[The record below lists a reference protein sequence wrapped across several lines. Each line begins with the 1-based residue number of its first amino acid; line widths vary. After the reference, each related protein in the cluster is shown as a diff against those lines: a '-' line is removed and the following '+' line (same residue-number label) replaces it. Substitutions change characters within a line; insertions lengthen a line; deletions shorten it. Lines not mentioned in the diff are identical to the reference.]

1 MYSNLVLSGGALRAV
16 ALLGAIK
23 YLEELNLLKNIKQ
36 FVGTSAGSIISFLL
50 IIGYKSN
57 EIVKLFENN
66 VDYIT
71 QFNIDID
78 NLSNI
83 LDDYGMDDCSRN
95 KEKLEDFLYKK
106 INSKTIT
113 FLELTKKFGVNF
125 VVTGTNLTKRQTDY
139 FNVDNYPNMNVIDAL
154 IISSCIPLIYKPIT
168 FNDCLYVD
176 GGIYDNFP
184 LKYFK
189 NNSTETLGIYVQTYY
204 SNKNENFFNYFTNMI
219 SSVMDKLS
227 YDEIEENNYNIC
239 LIFYKEP
246 RSSDANFNMDDLTIN
261 VNKDV
266 FNIYYN
272 YGYNE
277 FKKYYDNLIKT
288 KDIEVNNL
296 INN

>member
-71 QFNIDID
+71 QFNINID

-83 LDDYGMDDCSRN
+83 LDDYGIDDCTRN

-106 INSKTIT
+106 INRKTIT

-227 YDEIEENNYNIC
+227 YDEIEQNNYNIC

>member
-83 LDDYGMDDCSRN
+83 LDDYGMDNCSRN

-227 YDEIEENNYNIC
+227 YDEIEQNNYNIC

>member
-95 KEKLEDFLYKK
+95 KEKLEEFLYKK

-154 IISSCIPLIYKPIT
+154 IISSCIPLIYKPIS

-227 YDEIEENNYNIC
+227 YDEIEQNNYNIC

>member
-227 YDEIEENNYNIC
+227 YDEIEQNNYNIC

-261 VNKDV
+261 VNKEV
-266 FNIYYN
+266 FNIYYD

>member
-95 KEKLEDFLYKK
+95 KEKLEEFLYKK

-227 YDEIEENNYNIC
+227 YDEIEQNNYNIC

-246 RSSDANFNMDDLTIN
+246 RSSDANFNMDNLTIN
-261 VNKDV
+261 VNKEV
-266 FNIYYN
+266 FNIYYD

>member
-95 KEKLEDFLYKK
+95 KEKLEEFLYKK

-227 YDEIEENNYNIC
+227 YDEIEQNNYNIC

-261 VNKDV
+261 VNKEV
-266 FNIYYN
+266 FNIYYD

>member
-1 MYSNLVLSGGALRAV
+1 VFILVKKSVLILFDIINLGILMYSNLVLSGGALRAV

-95 KEKLEDFLYKK
+95 KEKLQDFLYKK

-204 SNKNENFFNYFTNMI
+204 SNENENFFNYFTNMI

-227 YDEIEENNYNIC
+227 YDEIEQNNYNIC

-246 RSSDANFNMDDLTIN
+246 RSSDASFNMDDLSIN

-272 YGYNE
+272 YGYN
-277 FKKYYDNLIKT
+277 
-288 KDIEVNNL
+288 
-296 INN
+296 

>member
-23 YLEELNLLKNIKQ
+23 YLEDLNLLKNIKQ

-227 YDEIEENNYNIC
+227 YDEIEQNNYNIC

>member
-219 SSVMDKLS
+219 LSVMDKLS
-227 YDEIEENNYNIC
+227 YDEIEQNNYNIC

>member
-95 KEKLEDFLYKK
+95 KKKLEEFLYKK

-227 YDEIEENNYNIC
+227 YDEIEQNNYNIC

-261 VNKDV
+261 VNKEV
-266 FNIYYN
+266 FNIYYD